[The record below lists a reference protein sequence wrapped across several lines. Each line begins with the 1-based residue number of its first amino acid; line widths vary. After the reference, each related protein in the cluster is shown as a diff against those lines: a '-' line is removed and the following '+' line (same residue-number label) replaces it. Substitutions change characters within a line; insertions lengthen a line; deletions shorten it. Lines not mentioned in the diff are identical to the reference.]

1 MSNNITVERD
11 TEDFFVI
18 SGEIEGLR
26 QDSEGYKWIGAKT
39 GDYIHVPSNARH
51 AWRNV
56 SNKPT
61 LVYIIT
67 TKNMG
72 HFFQET
78 DRLETNT
85 SQPVT
90 SEDLARF
97 TEISTRYGY
106 WNASS
111 EENASVGIRMSF

>member
-72 HFFQET
+72 HFFEET
-78 DRLETNT
+78 GRLETNT